1 MFDEWFG
8 FKCSSVSGAW
18 KETINVRDFIQQN
31 YKPYDGD
38 DSFLESETPK
48 TAAIWKELEDN
59 YFPIEKE
66 KRVFKVEKN
75 IAADVN
81 AFEPGYIGENDDV
94 IVGLQTDEP
103 LKRPIM
109 PYEGWRS
116 IVKSLSEIGE
126 EPNPELAE
134 IFTKYARTHNDTVF
148 MLYTPRVKACRSSGI
163 LSALPDNASR
173 GRTIGD
179 YRRIALYG
187 VDYLV
192 ESKKRDLQKN
202 AEEFDA
208 ISTSSAIKSDYHD
221 INDVLQLREEI
232 TWQIRALEDLKLM
245 AQRYGFDISK
255 PAVNVKE
262 AIQWLYFGYL
272 GAVKQQDGAAMSVG
286 KIDAFLDCYAA
297 RDLANGTFTES
308 QIQEAI
314 DNFVI
319 KLRLVRFLR
328 MEAFDEMYTGDP
340 IWATITIAG
349 MSSSSSDH
357 PERSMVTK
365 TSYRLLHTLDNLG
378 PSPEPNLTVLWS
390 DRLPKNFKDFCAKL
404 SIQTSTIQYENDD
417 LIRPRYND
425 DTAIA
430 CCVSPVPKSDGIE
443 SQQLF
448 GARMNGA
455 KGLLYGLNGGRDDL
469 TGKQVFAKGVV
480 QPYDGEVLDFER
492 VWKYH
497 FKPAIWHLTEI
508 YVEALNAIH
517 YSHDRYFYES
527 LELGLHDTNIKRTMG
542 CGLAGLS
549 HIVDSLSA
557 MKFAQVKPIRDVTG
571 LITGYEVEGDFPR
584 FGNDDEHVDL
594 IAKQVVA
601 EVNRALHQQTM
612 YRNAEPT
619 LSLLTIT
626 ANVEYGKKTGNMPDG
641 RLSGTPFA
649 PGANPSNSADQEG
662 VIASMASVGKIPFD
676 DCRDGISLTS
686 TILPEALG
694 NNEVDRISGLVH
706 ILDKMFT
713 GVDNSDGAGGG
724 YVTKLYHSNINVLT
738 RELLEEAYSDP
749 NNPKFN
755 NLCIRIS
762 GYCVLWSRLTQEQRL
777 DILNRTFHQKA

>member
-1 MFDEWFG
+1 MDYDFMFDEWFG
-8 FKCSSVSGAW
+8 FAGKKW
-18 KETINVRDFIQQN
+18 KENINVRDFIQEN
-31 YKPYDGD
+31 YHPYDGD
-38 DSFLESETPK
+38 QYFLESATEKTKNIWQKLET
-48 TAAIWKELEDN
+48 E
-59 YFPIEKE
+59 YFPIERE
-66 KRVFKVEKN
+66 KRVYKVEKN

-81 AFEPGYIGENDDV
+81 AFEPGYISDQDDV

-116 IVKSLSEIGE
+116 IVKALSEIDE
-126 EPNPELAE
+126 TPNEHLEE
-134 IFTKYARTHNDTVF
+134 IFTKYTRTHNDTVF
-148 MLYTPRVKACRSSGI
+148 MLYTPRVKACRRSGI

-179 YRRIALYG
+179 YRRVALYG
-187 VDYLV
+187 IDCLI
-192 ESKKRDLQKN
+192 EAKKHDLAQN
-202 AEEFDA
+202 AEELDA
-208 ISTSSAIKSDYHD
+208 ISTSTYMKSEHHD

-232 TWQIRALEDLKLM
+232 TWQINALEDLRKM
-245 AQRYGFDISK
+245 AARYGFDISR
-255 PAVNVKE
+255 PAINLKE
-262 AIQWLYFGYL
+262 AVQWLYFGYL
-272 GAVKQQDGAAMSVG
+272 GAIKQQDGAAMSVG
-286 KIDAFLDCYAA
+286 RIDAFLDCYAE
-297 RDLANGTFTES
+297 RDLQNGTFTEK
-308 QIQEAI
+308 QVQEII

-328 MEAFDEMYTGDP
+328 MKAFDEMYTGDP
-340 IWATITIAG
+340 IWATITVAG
-349 MSSSSSDH
+349 MCSNGDK
-357 PERSMVTK
+357 SMVTK
-365 TSYRLLHTLDNLG
+365 SSYRLLHTLRNLG

-390 DRLPKNFKDFCAKL
+390 DRLPLNFKQFCSEL

-425 DTAIA
+425 DTAIS

-455 KGLLYGLNGGRDDL
+455 KALLYGLNGGRDDL
-469 TGKQVFAKGVV
+469 TGDQVFAKGIV
-480 QPYDGEVLDFER
+480 QPYTSEVLDFDR

-508 YVEALNAIH
+508 YIEALNCIH

-527 LELGLHDTNIKRTMG
+527 LELALHDTKIKRTMG

-557 MKFAQVKPIRDVTG
+557 IKYAKVTPVRDITG
-571 LITGYEVEGDFPR
+571 LITSYDVEGDYPR
-584 FGNDDEHVDL
+584 FGNDDEQVDS
-594 IAKQVVA
+594 IARQVVA
-601 EVNRALHQQTM
+601 EVDKALRAQIM

-641 RLSGTPFA
+641 RLSGAPFA

-662 VIASMASVGKIPFD
+662 VVASMASVGKIPFD
-676 DCRDGISLTS
+676 QARDGISLTS
-686 TILPEALG
+686 TILPSALG
-694 NNEVDRISGLVH
+694 NTLSDQINALVH
-706 ILDKMFT
+706 ILDKMFV
-713 GVDNSDGAGGG
+713 GVENEG
-724 YVTKLYHSNINVLT
+724 YSTKLYHSNINVLT
-738 RELLEEAYSDP
+738 PELLQEAYDDP

-755 NLCIRIS
+755 NLCVRIS
-762 GYCVLWSRLTQEQRL
+762 GYCVLWRSLTQEQRL
-777 DILNRTFHQKA
+777 DILGRTFHKAV